1 MKVFIADDNVM
12 VCDRLTTMLTQI
24 GGVDVVGR
32 AYDVPEAINSIEKVV
47 PDLVILDLQ
56 MPSGTGLD
64 VLSRIKHDNLSPKII
79 MLTNYPFPQYRKRS
93 IEAGADYFFDKSTE
107 FEKIPGVVNTFMT
120 L

>member
-12 VCDRLTTMLTQI
+12 VCDRLTTMLKQI
-24 GGVDVVGR
+24 GGVEVVGQ
-32 AYDVPEAINSIEKVV
+32 AHDVLEAIHSIEEIS

-56 MPSGTGLD
+56 MPSGTGFD
-64 VLSRIKHDNLSPKII
+64 VLSRIKQDNLSPKII

-107 FEKIPGVVNTFMT
+107 FEKISGVVNSFMT
-120 L
+120 S